1 MIEFS
6 KCVIDPEGKK
16 LIIEAAVKSGEYYED
31 VYIDSIAIDTE
42 DTFSPTGPSS
52 SPIFTANYEREVEVA
67 ALLGEPEGE
76 AQPEVLKE
84 LVKDTKNI
92 SLELTPKML
101 NLSSFN
107 DNMFFVYIKATG
119 TPSLEVP
126 CGEDNIYTLAIGVN
140 LSPIYKMSLNYI
152 KELESSCKVTKEFI
166 DMILKFK
173 AFELALKT
181 GNNLVAAKYWTK
193 LFKGKG
199 AAVTFKS
206 CGCNGTY

>member
-6 KCVIDPEGKK
+6 KCTIDPEGNK
-16 LIIEAAVKSGEYYED
+16 LIIKAAVKSSVYYEN

-42 DTFSPTGPSS
+42 ETLLSVGPSN
-52 SPIFTANYEREVEVA
+52 SPIFASSFGRAEEVPASLDEN
-67 ALLGEPEGE
+67 EE
-76 AQPEVLKE
+76 AQPEAIKAPVIYP
-84 LVKDTKNI
+84 KNI

-101 NLSSFN
+101 NISNLN

-119 TPSLEVP
+119 TPSPEVP
-126 CGEDNIYTLAIGVN
+126 CGEDNICTMAVAVN
-140 LSPIYKMSLNYI
+140 LNPIYKASIGYLR
-152 KELESSCKVTKEFI
+152 ELENNCEIPKGFI

-193 LFKGKG
+193 LFKDKDT
-199 AAVTFKS
+199 AVTSKS

>member
-6 KCVIDPEGKK
+6 KCIIDPEGKK
-16 LIIEAAVKSGEYYED
+16 LIIEAAVKSSEYYEN
-31 VYIDSIAIDTE
+31 VYIDSISIDTE
-42 DTFSPTGPSS
+42 ETFSPTGPSS
-52 SPIFTANYEREVEVA
+52 SPIFTATYEREVEVA
-67 ALLGEPEGE
+67 AFLGETEEE

-92 SLELTPKML
+92 SLELTPSML
-101 NLSSFN
+101 NLGNLN

-119 TPSLEVP
+119 APSPGVP
-126 CGEDNIYTLAIGVN
+126 CGEDNIYTMAVAIN
-140 LSPIYKMSLNYI
+140 LSPIYKASLGYI
-152 KELESSCKVTKEFI
+152 KELENNCKVPKGFV
-166 DMILKFK
+166 DMILKLK

-181 GNNLVAAKYWTK
+181 GNNLIAARYWTK

-199 AAVTFKS
+199 SAVTFKS

>member
-6 KCVIDPEGKK
+6 KCIIDPEGKK
-16 LIIEAAVKSGEYYED
+16 LIIEAAVKSGELYED

-42 DTFSPTGPSS
+42 ETFSSTGPSS
-52 SPIFTANYEREVEVA
+52 SPIFAASYEREIEVA
-67 ALLGEPEGE
+67 AFLGETEEGS
-76 AQPEVLKE
+76 QPEILKE

-92 SLELTPKML
+92 SLELTPSML
-101 NLSSFN
+101 NLGNFN

-119 TPSLEVP
+119 TPSPEVP
-126 CGEDNIYTLAIGVN
+126 CGEDNIYTMAVAVN
-140 LSPIYKMSLNYI
+140 LSPIYKASLGYI
-152 KELESSCKVTKEFI
+152 RELESDCKIPKGFI

-181 GNNLVAAKYWTK
+181 GNNLVAARYWTK

-199 AAVTFKS
+199 AAVAFKS